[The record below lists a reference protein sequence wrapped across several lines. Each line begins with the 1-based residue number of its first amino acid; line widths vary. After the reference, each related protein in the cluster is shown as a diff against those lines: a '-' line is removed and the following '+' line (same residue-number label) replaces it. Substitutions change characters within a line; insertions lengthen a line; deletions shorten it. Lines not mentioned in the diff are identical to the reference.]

1 MLELQSSSS
10 KGLSRACIAEHEKCG
25 RARNRDGVKIIR
37 PLPNEAGASLPPP
50 YVVQKAIKQEQQAFQ
65 DCTARWQQSLRDLQQ
80 IDQVFII

>member
-1 MLELQSSSS
+1 MERGKRLDSLPFVFSFCSLVYSFP
-10 KGLSRACIAEHEKCG
+10 LH
-25 RARNRDGVKIIR
+25 RNRGGVKIIR

-65 DCTARWQQSLRDLQQ
+65 DYTARWQQSLRDLQQ